1 MQIQPSHKSDSVKER
16 SAGAGQAVQ
25 GSLAGKSVLV
35 TGGGSGLG
43 AALCE
48 VLTEMGANVAICDIH
63 GDKAAAHAQTLEGK
77 GGKLHSICFDVG
89 DPAAAERAINEVIDQ
104 FGRLDVL
111 INNAGT
117 DKTLP
122 MAELTDEDWL
132 RVINTNLNGPFFMAK
147 HASEHM
153 KKMGGGH
160 IINISSTAAKRA
172 WPNASAYHAS
182 KWGLLGLSHA
192 MHAELRE
199 HNIKVTGVVV
209 GGMKTPFLLD
219 RFPDLDVTKLQDPMD
234 AARGIVSVLTLNSVV
249 AEITILPM
257 QETSWP

>member
-1 MQIQPSHKSDSVKER
+1 MQIQPLHKSDSVKER
-16 SAGAGQAVQ
+16 SGGAGQAMQ
-25 GSLAGKSVLV
+25 GSLTGKSVLV

-77 GGKLHSICFDVG
+77 GGNLHSICFDVG
-89 DPAAAERAINEVIDQ
+89 DPSAAEHAINEVIDQ

-122 MAELTDEDWL
+122 MAELTTEDWL

-219 RFPDLDVTKLQDPMD
+219 RFPDLDVTKLQDPLD